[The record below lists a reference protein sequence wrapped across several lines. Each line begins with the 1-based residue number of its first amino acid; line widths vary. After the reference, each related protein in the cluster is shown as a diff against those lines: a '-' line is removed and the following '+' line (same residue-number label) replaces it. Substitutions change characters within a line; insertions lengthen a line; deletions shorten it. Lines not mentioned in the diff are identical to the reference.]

1 MSSINHVAG
10 SPCILAS

>member
-10 SPCILAS
+10 SPCLLAS